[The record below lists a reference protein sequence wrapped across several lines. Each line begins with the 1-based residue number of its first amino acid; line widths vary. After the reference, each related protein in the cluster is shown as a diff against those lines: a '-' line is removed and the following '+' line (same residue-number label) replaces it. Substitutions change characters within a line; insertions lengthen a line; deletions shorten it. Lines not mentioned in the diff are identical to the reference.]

1 MEEKLEE
8 SKDIHACFCSKCN
21 QQISYED
28 YCNVFGGEYALNKLL
43 VKFQHDSPDNHSNSD
58 EDQAGPKQIDCL
70 ICYDVHPIEDIVS
83 LECDHM
89 FGRECMAEFLKSK
102 IIDN

>member
-1 MEEKLEE
+1 MSNEE
-8 SKDIHACFCSKCN
+8 
-21 QQISYED
+21 ED
-28 YCNVFGGEYALNKLL
+28 LYK
-43 VKFQHDSPDNHSNSD
+43 P
-58 EDQAGPKQIDCL
+58 IDCL

-102 IIDN
+102 ILDNLIDRIECPMDKCGKEITY